1 MKNINI
7 VIIGAGNLATN
18 LANALFINNIK
29 IIQIISK
36 SLQNAE
42 LLAKK
47 VNSKFSD
54 SIDNIEKAH
63 LVFICTP
70 DAIIEEICETSKL
83 KNKFVVHTAGSVSM
97 DILKKCSINHG
108 VFYPLQT
115 FNKLDLVD
123 FSNIPIC
130 IEASNEQTKSILK
143 NIAKL
148 ISKNVYSINS
158 EQRLKLHIAAVFTN
172 NFINHIMAL
181 TNNFI
186 KEENINKNILKPL
199 LGKTF
204 ENILTKEPSVIQ
216 TGPAI
221 RNDQITINKHLS
233 SLKNNPDLKDLY
245 QEITDSIKKFHQSN
259 N

>member
-1 MKNINI
+1 MENLN
-7 VIIGAGNLATN
+7 VAIIGAGNLATN
-18 LANALFINNIK
+18 LANALFNKKIK
-29 IIQIISK
+29 IVQIISK
-36 SLQNAE
+36 NLQNAKI
-42 LLAKK
+42 LAKK
-47 VNSKFSD
+47 VNSNFFN
-54 SIDNIEKAH
+54 NINNIYKAD

-70 DAIIEEICETSKL
+70 DSVIEEICETSKL

-123 FSNIPIC
+123 FINIPIC
-130 IEASNEQTKSILK
+130 IEASNKQTKSVLT
-143 NIAKL
+143 NIANL

-158 EQRLKLHIAAVFTN
+158 EQRLKLHIAAVFAN
-172 NFINHIMAL
+172 NFINHIMTL
-181 TNNFI
+181 TYNFI

-221 RNDQITINKHLS
+221 RNDQITVNKHLS
-233 SLKNNPDLKDLY
+233 SLKNNLDLKNLY
-245 QEITDSIKKFHQSN
+245 QEITDSIKKFHQN
-259 N
+259 NN